1 MIVTILNQKGG
12 VGKTTLAVH
21 LAAFLAR
28 SGRVLL
34 IDADPQGSAL
44 SWAAARGGDSSPP
57 FNVVRYDKATLH
69 RDVANLAEG
78 YVHVVIDGPPRVT
91 DLATSAIGAADV
103 VLTPVQPSPYDVWAS
118 AESVNLVKQVQTYK
132 PNIKHFMVINRRIS
146 NTAIGRD
153 VRDALAG
160 FEVPV
165 FEASITQRVTF
176 AETAAGGRTVFE
188 TDPTSTAAQEME
200 AVGQELVDRVG
211 APA

>member
-1 MIVTILNQKGG
+1 MIIAVLNQKGG

-44 SWAAARGGDSSPP
+44 SWAAARGDESAPP
-57 FNVVRYDKATLH
+57 FNVSRYDKPTLH
-69 RDVANLAEG
+69 RDVASLGQG
-78 YVHVVIDGPPRVT
+78 YAHVVIDGPPRAT

-118 AESVNLVKQVQTYK
+118 DETVKLVKQVQTYK
-132 PNIKHFMVINRRIS
+132 PATQHFLVINRKIA

-160 FEVPV
+160 FEVQV
-165 FEASITQRVTF
+165 FDASLTQRVAY
-176 AETAAGGRTVFE
+176 AETAAQGLTVFE
-188 TDPTSTAAQEME
+188 SDPESVAAREME
-200 AVGQELVDRVG
+200 AVGKELLERTKK
-211 APA
+211 